1 MMLEDNIGGEK
12 LPENNVVSMEGRKK
26 KKKNKRRTT
35 IIPEDKKITSI
46 VSDSLVEKVGL
57 SEEKKNKQ
65 IAGLITT
72 KSTLLNRIARIQSSI
87 RALNSE
93 DSAQKITLE
102 MDIEG
107 VNEMIKEIN
116 QELKKLGFIDE
127 EK

>member
-1 MMLEDNIGGEK
+1 MLEDNIGGEK

>member
-1 MMLEDNIGGEK
+1 MILEDNIGGEK